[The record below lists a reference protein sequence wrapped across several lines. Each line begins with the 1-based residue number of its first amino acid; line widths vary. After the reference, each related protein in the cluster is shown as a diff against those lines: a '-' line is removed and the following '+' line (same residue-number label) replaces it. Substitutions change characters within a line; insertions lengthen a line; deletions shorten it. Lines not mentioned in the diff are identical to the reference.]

1 MFIKVFTNEKDAR
14 TFAAL
19 KNAKVIVRYDW
30 DNMLGRLIREFV
42 VKF

>member
-1 MFIKVFTNEKDAR
+1 MFIKVFRDEKDALR
-14 TFAAL
+14 FAAL

-30 DNMLGRLIREFV
+30 DNMTNRLIKEFV